1 LNRLYIVF
9 IFMFFVTGSLTVCAS
24 AEKKD
29 LSSESSKDEPVR
41 MADVRNTDFTE
52 KSAQKKST
60 SLKLPSDYTPAKP
73 EVVAFSNNDIK
84 VNLYAKRFAQGSG
97 VYAEIEKKGGGSEP
111 ADVTLLFKDIKVPV
125 TKTSW
130 GFRALWGI
138 DPQQKPGS
146 FGVTVNYS
154 INGKAGSLVTE
165 IKIRDVDFPVSKTML
180 NVGKFSNMDYTNNP
194 KFKAHIAESTALRQK
209 AFSSVTPDSIESAL
223 AHPRDLHKIT
233 GDYWRKRTYLA
244 YEKKVQKNG
253 KKKTVKEG
261 RVRFHRGVDL
271 NGVIGS
277 PIYAMADGLV
287 VLSHSMFFEG
297 KMVVVDHGN
306 QVFSYYQ
313 HMDSLNVKTG
323 DKVKA
328 GDVLGG
334 VGATGM
340 VTGPH
345 LHLAFSIRGV
355 HVDPLSILSLPV
367 SR

>member
-1 LNRLYIVF
+1 MRQIYIVSVLMLF
-9 IFMFFVTGSLTVCAS
+9 ITGSLTVCAS

-29 LSSESSKDEPVR
+29 LSSDSGKSVSVNI
-41 MADVRNTDFTE
+41 ADVKDSDTGKN
-52 KSAQKKST
+52 SAQKRLT
-60 SLKLPSDYTPAKP
+60 SMKTPSDYTPAKP
-73 EVVAFSNNDIK
+73 EVVTFGNNDIK

-111 ADVTLLFKDIKVPV
+111 SDVTLLFKNIKVPV

-154 INGKAGSLVTE
+154 INGKTDSLATE
-165 IKIRDVDFPVSKTML
+165 IKIRDVDFPVSKKML
-180 NVGKFSNMDYTNNP
+180 NVGKFSDMDYTNNP
-194 KFKAHIAESTALRQK
+194 KFRDHIAESSALREK
-209 AFSSVTPDSIESAL
+209 AFNSVTEDCIGSSL
-223 AHPRDLHKIT
+223 AHPRDIHKIT

-244 YEKKVQKNG
+244 YQKKGTKKG

-271 NGVIGS
+271 NGTIGS

-287 VLSHSMFFEG
+287 VLSHTMFFEG
-297 KMVVVDHGN
+297 KMVIVDHGN

-313 HMDSLNVKTG
+313 HMDSLKVKTG
-323 DKVKA
+323 DRVRA

>member
-1 LNRLYIVF
+1 LRHIYIAM
-9 IFMFFVTGSLTVCAS
+9 ILMFFVTGTLTVCAS
-24 AEKKD
+24 AEKKGISPD
-29 LSSESSKDEPVR
+29 GGKTVSVPVESVSDITSSGDSG
-41 MADVRNTDFTE
+41 
-52 KSAQKKST
+52 QKKSS
-60 SLKLPSDYTPAKP
+60 SLKRPSEFKPAKP
-73 EVVAFSNNDIK
+73 EIIVFSNNDIK
-84 VNLYAKRFAQGSG
+84 VTLYAKRFAQGSG
-97 VYAEIEKKGGGSEP
+97 VYAEIEKNGGG
-111 ADVTLLFKDIKVPV
+111 ADPVNVSLSYKNVKVPV

-130 GFRALWGI
+130 GYRSLWGI
-138 DPQQKPGS
+138 DPVQKPG
-146 FGVTVNYS
+146 FVHVEVNYS
-154 INGKAGSLVTE
+154 INGKDSSVGTDLKV
-165 IKIRDVDFPVSKTML
+165 RDVEFPVSTTML
-180 NVGKFSNMDYTNNP
+180 NVGKFSDMDYTNNP
-194 KFKAHIAESTALRQK
+194 KFKAHIAESAALRTK
-209 AFSSVTPDSIESAL
+209 AFSSVTDDSIGNVL
-223 AHPRDLHKIT
+223 AHPRDIHKIT

-244 YEKKVQKNG
+244 YQKKGTKKG

-297 KMVVVDHGN
+297 KMVVIDHGN

-313 HMDSLNVKTG
+313 HMDSLKVKTG
-323 DKVKA
+323 DRVKA